1 MSDGGAVTWAE
12 LLADSSTALGDARE
26 ARWICEQ
33 AGGFSAAEFAASRD
47 EAVRTS
53 MAVAVH
59 AMVRRRCEGE
69 PLQYVLGAWGF
80 RLLDLLVDRRVLIPR
95 PETEVVAGV
104 AIDLVRAAGPGATAV
119 DLGTGSGAIGLSIA
133 RELHPVPV
141 RTVLTDASPDALD
154 VARANLAGL
163 GRAGQGVEVR
173 EGSWWSA
180 LPDDLRGSV
189 DVAVSNPPYV
199 AEGDPEVDESVR
211 AWEPHAALYSD
222 ADGLGAIREII
233 AGAAAWLAPRGWLV
247 LEIGWTQGGAVADLM
262 RAGGLVEVEI
272 RPDLAGHDR
281 VALGRR
287 GNTAIAR

>member
-133 RELHPVPV
+133 RELHPVSV

>member
-1 MSDGGAVTWAE
+1 VSDGAAVTWAE
-12 LLADSSTALGDARE
+12 LLAETSAALGDPRE

-33 AGGFSAAEFAASRD
+33 AGGFSAAELAASRD
-47 EAVRTS
+47 EAVRTA
-53 MAVAVH
+53 MAAAVH
-59 AMVRRRCEGE
+59 AMVRRRCAGE
-69 PLQYVLGAWGF
+69 PLQYVLGSWSF
-80 RLLDLLVDRRVLIPR
+80 RRLDLLVDRRVLIPR

-141 RTVLTDASPDALD
+141 CTVLTDASPAALD

-163 GRAGQGVEVR
+163 GRAGQGVEVH

-180 LPDDLRGSV
+180 LPDGLRGAV

-199 AEGDPEVDESVR
+199 AEDDPEVDESVR
-211 AWEPHAALYSD
+211 AWEPHGALYSG
-222 ADGLGAIREII
+222 ADGLDAVREIV
-233 AGAAAWLAPRGWLV
+233 AGAGAWLAPRGWLV
-247 LEIGWTQGGAVADLM
+247 LEIGWTQGPAVADLLG
-262 RAGGLVEVEI
+262 AGGFVDVAI
-272 RPDLAGHDR
+272 RPDLAGRDR

-287 GNTAIAR
+287 AGAATAR